1 MQAFVLFVR
10 ELLHMQQYKQRDGWA
25 ASALQSCRER
35 EAYQDE
41 YDDSIVEK
49 ISI

>member
-1 MQAFVLFVR
+1 MQEFVLFVC

-25 ASALQSCRER
+25 ASALLQSRWER

-41 YDDSIVEK
+41 YDDSIVE
-49 ISI
+49 